1 MTDTRFATIL
11 KRGVAEIITE
21 AELLRLLDSGRILTL
36 KQGFDPSAPDI
47 HLGHVVG
54 LRKLRQFQELGH
66 KVTLIVGD
74 WTARIGD
81 PSGQSATR
89 PMLSPNEIESNAQ
102 TYMEQFF
109 KVVDK
114 DKTELRWQSEWF
126 SRFTLDEVIKL
137 TSKFTIAQLLAREDF
152 NKRYGSGNPISLTEM
167 LYPLLQ
173 GYDSV
178 AIQSDVEFGGIDQKF
193 NCLVGRELQ
202 QSTGQPPQQVFLVP
216 LLVGTDGHQ
225 KMSKSLNN
233 HIGVAEPPREI
244 YGKVMSIP
252 DPLIMDYFE
261 LVTNVPEEEIAEF
274 KEQLKT
280 RSVNPMNLK
289 KRLAH
294 EIVRQF
300 HGKQA
305 ADEAQEHF
313 TQVFQK
319 REMPEE
325 IPEVRL
331 SFKSL
336 MYESLHSRKV
346 FEVATRIASQM
357 GISVKEKRAL
367 QISAA
372 LHDVGMMDIPDR
384 ILLKSDALTTSELVE
399 IKLHASRGT
408 ELLRSLGIS
417 HEIISNVEAHHER
430 YDGKGYPR
438 GLSGEQIPLGA
449 RIIAVADMYD
459 ALTSER
465 PYRLALTSAEALEEL
480 QKGAG
485 IQFDPAVV
493 EALRQALTVEVS
505 VEDLAQDLVKIGS
518 FADLFHV
525 LLAAKLSK
533 SREEAKRLLR
543 QNAVRI
549 DGKKVN
555 SNIVSIHNGAII
567 KVGKRRFAEIVDA
580 DKEKA

>member
-244 YGKVMSIP
+244 YGKAMSIP

-261 LVTNVPEEEIAEF
+261 LVTDVPEEEIAEF

-319 REMPEE
+319 REMP
-325 IPEVRL
+325 
-331 SFKSL
+331 
-336 MYESLHSRKV
+336 
-346 FEVATRIASQM
+346 
-357 GISVKEKRAL
+357 KE
-367 QISAA
+367 
-372 LHDVGMMDIPDR
+372 
-384 ILLKSDALTTSELVE
+384 TS
-399 IKLHASRGT
+399 
-408 ELLRSLGIS
+408 
-417 HEIISNVEAHHER
+417 
-430 YDGKGYPR
+430 
-438 GLSGEQIPLGA
+438 
-449 RIIAVADMYD
+449 
-459 ALTSER
+459 
-465 PYRLALTSAEALEEL
+465 
-480 QKGAG
+480 
-485 IQFDPAVV
+485 
-493 EALRQALTVEVS
+493 TVELRGAVDIS
-505 VEDLAQDLVKIGS
+505 GKIEVEVQRDITSLLIEAGLAKSRSEANRLLAQGAIEVDGEKISTSLVSLKDGS
-518 FADLFHV
+518 
-525 LLAAKLSK
+525 
-533 SREEAKRLLR
+533 
-543 QNAVRI
+543 
-549 DGKKVN
+549 
-555 SNIVSIHNGAII
+555 II
-567 KVGKRRFAEIVDA
+567 KVGKRRFLRMVDSTKSKWETA
-580 DKEKA
+580 NS